1 MTRDAGLQPERTVLA
16 WRRTTLA
23 MAANAILVLRSGM
36 QSGELGVTWH
46 GFVLAGLAV
55 AMLLIGERR
64 REELSG
70 SAKAPG
76 RDKILFATCGT
87 VLACA
92 AAVLAQMAD
101 ATTLHG

>member
-36 QSGELGVTWH
+36 QSGELGVTWL

-76 RDKILFATCGT
+76 RVTM
-87 VLACA
+87 VLKPISFWIDPMYLMTAS
-92 AAVLAQMAD
+92 LS
-101 ATTLHG
+101 L